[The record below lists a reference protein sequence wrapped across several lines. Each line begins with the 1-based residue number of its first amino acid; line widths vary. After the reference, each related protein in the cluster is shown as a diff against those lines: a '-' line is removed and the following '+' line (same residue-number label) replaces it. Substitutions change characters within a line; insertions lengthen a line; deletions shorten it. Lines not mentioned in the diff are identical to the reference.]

1 MRPVDP
7 VVFVFG
13 ATGYVGAAVVEAAAR
28 VEHVARVVGHA
39 RPDSKHAGAL
49 EQLIERLGPP
59 TEIDRTPL
67 DVQAMAQVLERLS
80 PTHVFLCHGTTAK
93 RARKEGIDDP
103 YGLIDVGLT
112 KLVADA
118 ASSVTPAPRLVYLSS
133 IGTSQGA
140 GGGYLRARW
149 RAEEIV
155 RQSGLPFTI
164 CRAPLL
170 TGPDR
175 RESRTTEA
183 VARVLLDPLLSV
195 LGRVGLGKARDRY
208 SSMDAAEAA
217 EGLVR
222 SGFHYMTID
231 RVVESD
237 ELRRVG
243 VYERESWAP
252 RSRRDTPRH

>member
-28 VEHVARVVGHA
+28 MPHAARVVGHA
-39 RPDSKHAGAL
+39 RPDSAHAGEL
-49 EQLIERLGPP
+49 EQLIERLGSP

-67 DVQAMAQVLERLS
+67 DLQAMAQMLERLA
-80 PTHVFLCHGTTAK
+80 PTHIFLCHGTTKK
-93 RARKEGIDDP
+93 RAREEGIDDP
-103 YGLIDVGLT
+103 YGLVDVGLT
-112 KLVADA
+112 KLVTDA
-118 ASSVTPAPRLVYLSS
+118 AQNVNPAPRLVCLSS
-133 IGTSQGA
+133 IGTSRSA
-140 GGGYLRARW
+140 RGGYLRARW
-149 RAEEIV
+149 RAEETI

-175 RESRTTEA
+175 PEARTAETA
-183 VARVLLDPLLSV
+183 ARYLLDPLLSL
-195 LGRVGLGKARDRY
+195 LGRVGFGSLRDRY

-252 RSRRDTPRH
+252 LSRRDTPRH